1 MEAME
6 RAKFKDIKGMT
17 AAELVEYL
25 RTVESCEIR
34 CNPYHSNPR
43 GFDLY
48 FVPQLFCL
56 SKIEHII
63 EISVWAQA
71 HRHTILLLYDTC
83 QKAIEVKINRLFPE
97 DTYQEDEII
106 R

>member
-1 MEAME
+1 MEEME
-6 RAKFKDIKGMT
+6 RATIEDIQRMT

-25 RTVESCEIR
+25 RVVESCEIR

-48 FVPQLFCL
+48 FVPPLFCA
-56 SKIEHII
+56 SKIERII
-63 EISVWAQA
+63 EISAWAQA

-83 QKAIEVKINRLFPE
+83 QKALEIKINRLFPE
-97 DTYQEDEII
+97 ETYPPEDILK
-106 R
+106 

>member
-1 MEAME
+1 MDRRGQEE
-6 RAKFKDIKGMT
+6 ISSMT

-25 RTVESCEIR
+25 RSVEGCEIR

-48 FVPQLFCL
+48 FVPQLFCA
-56 SKIEHII
+56 SKIEHIL
-63 EISVWAQA
+63 EISIWAQA

-83 QKAIEVKINRLFPE
+83 QKALEVKINRLFQEETYPPE
-97 DTYQEDEII
+97 DILK
-106 R
+106 